1 MKYEGV
7 VYRPPSEANSII
19 LQITIGC
26 SHNKC
31 SFCTMYK
38 DKNFRIRDVN
48 EILEELEQLSH
59 QYSNTPKKFFLADGD
74 ALILKT
80 KDLEQIILAINKYF
94 PGSKISS
101 YATAQDILRKSDED
115 LKYLNSIGL
124 SLIYMGVES
133 GSDLVLEKVCKGTTK
148 QEMIDAGKKLKKHGF
163 KQSIMIISGLGSEE
177 LLEAHA
183 KESAE
188 VISAIDPDYVSLLTL
203 MVDPASKIYEE
214 INSGEFKLLTPPQI
228 MKETLIFIE
237 NLNVQNCIFRSNH
250 ASNYVSLAATLPY
263 EKEEL
268 LQRIRNSI
276 DNSDFKSENFR
287 RL

>member
-48 EILEELEQLSH
+48 EILEELEKLSH
-59 QYSNTPKKFFLADGD
+59 QYSNTSKKFFLADGD
-74 ALILKT
+74 ALVLKT

-94 PGSKISS
+94 PESKISS

-133 GSDLVLEKVCKGTTK
+133 GSDPVLEKVCKGTTK
-148 QEMIDAGKKLKKHGF
+148 QEMIDAGKKLKKNGF

-177 LLEAHA
+177 LLESHA

-188 VISAIDPDYVSLLTL
+188 VVNAIDPDYVSLLTL

-214 INSGEFKLLTPPQI
+214 INSGKFKLLTPHQI
-228 MKETLIFIE
+228 MQETLTFIE
-237 NLNVQNCIFRSNH
+237 NLEVTNCIFRSNH

-276 DNSDFKSENFR
+276 DSSDFKSESFR

>member
-48 EILEELEQLSH
+48 KILEELEKLSH

-74 ALILKT
+74 ALVLKT

-133 GSDLVLEKVCKGTTK
+133 GSDPVLEKVCKGTTK
-148 QEMIDAGKKLKKHGF
+148 QEMIDAGKKLKKNGF

-177 LLEAHA
+177 LLESHA

-188 VISAIDPDYVSLLTL
+188 VVNAIDPDYVSLLTL

-214 INSGEFKLLTPPQI
+214 INSGKFKLLTPHQI
-228 MKETLIFIE
+228 MQETLMFIE
-237 NLNVQNCIFRSNH
+237 NLEVTNCIFRSNH

-276 DNSDFKSENFR
+276 DSNDFKSESFR